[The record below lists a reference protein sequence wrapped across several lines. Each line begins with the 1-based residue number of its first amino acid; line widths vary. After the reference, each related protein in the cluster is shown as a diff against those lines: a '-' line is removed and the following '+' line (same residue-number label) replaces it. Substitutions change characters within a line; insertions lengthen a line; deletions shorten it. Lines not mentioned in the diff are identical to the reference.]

1 MCGEQAL
8 SKCGSQK
15 AWHWAHAGKR
25 HCDPWWENETD
36 WHRYWKNLF
45 PEETREVVHYDEVTG
60 EKHIADIKTG
70 RGMVIEFQHSAM
82 SPEELASREVFYGNM
97 IWIVDG
103 KPFEKQFEILESQLP
118 HPNSDILKE
127 RIFYAPQAAIFCMR
141 AELENG
147 ESMVELFSAKHIE
160 QQIIA
165 DYRGH
170 HFYKWTRPREI
181 WLNATSPVFLDF
193 GTDELVRLTHY
204 NPKTQRCVQRIS
216 KRHLVEKNGGV
227 FSAYAREA

>member
-1 MCGEQAL
+1 
-8 SKCGSQK
+8 
-15 AWHWAHAGKR
+15 
-25 HCDPWWENETD
+25 
-36 WHRYWKNLF
+36 
-45 PEETREVVHYDEVTG
+45 
-60 EKHIADIKTG
+60 
-70 RGMVIEFQHSAM
+70 MVIEFQHSAM
-82 SPEELASREVFYGNM
+82 PPEELASREAFYGNM

-103 KPFEKQFEILESQLP
+103 KPFQKQFEILESQLP

-127 RIFYAPQAAIFCMR
+127 RIFYAPQASIFYMR
-141 AELENG
+141 AELESG
-147 ESMVELFSAKHIE
+147 ESMVELFSAKPIE

-193 GTDELVRLTHY
+193 GTDELVRLMHY
-204 NPKTQRCVQRIS
+204 NPKTQRCLQRIS